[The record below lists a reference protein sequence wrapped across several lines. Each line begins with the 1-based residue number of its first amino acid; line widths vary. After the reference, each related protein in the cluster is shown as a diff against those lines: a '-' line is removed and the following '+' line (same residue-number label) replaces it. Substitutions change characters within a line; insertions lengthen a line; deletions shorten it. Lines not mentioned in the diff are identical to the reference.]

1 MRRLTLV
8 LATVGVLAITATLAW
23 RWWTAP
29 PQEDADALAAGLA
42 STPAGA
48 DGALTL
54 AQPKRAAR
62 WLASHPQVVLLL
74 RLAAPA
80 ADRSLPRLRRFIVA
94 LASESRGPLSL
105 WWRGAELAAG
115 ADVNPK
121 AVSALQRLA
130 ALEGLPS
137 HVYPA
142 ARGAVTVRVGSAI
155 ELLGR
160 GEDDSVPGTERGT
173 LAALARC
180 GGRWWR
186 IRAGRSTLELVAG
199 DPPET
204 PASTGP
210 GFVVTSDLAAL
221 VVTVAPIRWV
231 PAAPARLL
239 FDGSG
244 WAAELPATPLSREL
258 RRVLTLGGDAAA
270 DAPPGARHWR
280 GLLGDLWVLPGPG
293 LAVASRPDLL
303 ATLPHDAIVG
313 EAGNVRGA
321 DLARLLERVLAAAE
335 GIPGSAA
342 YVAGLQRA
350 VPVVE
355 GLRLAR
361 WHLLPQGGR
370 IVLQW

>member
-1 MRRLTLV
+1 V
-8 LATVGVLAITATLAW
+8 LATVGVLATTATLAW

-29 PQEDADALAAGLA
+29 PQDDAGALATAIA
-42 STPAGA
+42 AVPAGT
-48 DGALTL
+48 DGALTI
-54 AQPKRAAR
+54 AQPGRAAR
-62 WLASHPQVVLLL
+62 WLATHPQAVLLL

-94 LASESRGPLSL
+94 LASEAQGPLSL

-115 ADVNPK
+115 AEVEPG
-121 AVSALQRLA
+121 AARALQRLA
-130 ALEGLPS
+130 ALEALPFRMRPS
-137 HVYPA
+137 QERTFAVA
-142 ARGAVTVRVGSAI
+142 AASTPDLVGEGDGTVPRVG
-155 ELLGR
+155 
-160 GEDDSVPGTERGT
+160 PGP

-186 IRAGRSTLELVAG
+186 ARCGRSTLELVAG

-221 VVTVAPIRWV
+221 VAAVAPIRWV

-244 WAAELPATPLSREL
+244 WAVELPATPLSREV
-258 RRVLTLGGDAAA
+258 RRLLTLGGDAAA
-270 DAPPGARHWR
+270 DSPPGARHWR
-280 GLLGDLWVLPGPG
+280 GILGDVWTLPGPG
-293 LAVASRPDLL
+293 LAVASRPNLL
-303 ATLPHDAIVG
+303 ATLPHDAVVG
-313 EAGNVRGA
+313 EAGRVRGA
-321 DLARLLERVLAAAE
+321 DLARFLERVLAAAE
-335 GIPGSAA
+335 EIPGSAA

-355 GLRLAR
+355 ELRQAR